1 MREVSAMRRLV
12 RADPEDRWAA
22 VFGRIAVYS
31 FLVALVAAYSCCRS
45 SSPA

>member
-1 MREVSAMRRLV
+1 MREIPAMRRLV

-31 FLVALVAAYSCCRS
+31 FLIALVSGIL
-45 SSPA
+45 